1 MYSCEVVIRTP
12 GSSGRKTL
20 DTLRLAAGLIAAGF
34 ACAGGA
40 IYVHGI
46 WRRTHTT
53 RWVSWLIWTI
63 TSFTSLATYYGS
75 GGRESALVIVGYTIV
90 CASALCAALW
100 RRSEGGK
107 LTALEVICLAG
118 AGVAGLIW
126 WLSGSAVHGQIASVT
141 IEVIAYI
148 PIWRAARG
156 ENRTAWSLEATG
168 SVFNMLAISSFTFGL
183 LLYPVAILV
192 CNALLLALILWS
204 QRAKKRHS
212 EEFALAAQ

>member
-1 MYSCEVVIRTP
+1 MV
-12 GSSGRKTL
+12 
-20 DTLRLAAGLIAAGF
+20 DTLRLTAGLVAAGF

-40 IYVHGI
+40 IYVRAI
-46 WRRTHTT
+46 WRKTHTT
-53 RWVSWLIWTI
+53 RWVSWLIWTL

-90 CASALCAALW
+90 CASALFAALW
-100 RRSEGGK
+100 RRNEGGR
-107 LTALEVICLAG
+107 LTLLEMICLAG
-118 AGVAGLIW
+118 AGVTGVVW

-148 PIWRAARG
+148 PIWRAAQH

-168 SVFNMLAISSFTFGL
+168 SVFNLVAISSFTFGL
-183 LLYPVAILV
+183 LLYPVAILS
-192 CNALLLALILWS
+192 CNMLVVALILRS
-204 QRAKKRHS
+204 QRTSKRS